1 MKIRAIGSTSPMKV
15 RKKKVRNSPNINSG
29 ATPKPSGTEDNAMEH
44 QFYTL
49 FDFLVYTKF
58 AAYILMGLTLLGF
71 LGFWLFLTGRDEDKE
86 IH

>member
-1 MKIRAIGSTSPMKV
+1 
-15 RKKKVRNSPNINSG
+15 
-29 ATPKPSGTEDNAMEH
+29 MEH